1 MVEVQHKIKM
11 VHNMKENILMVNNM
25 DKEHLDG
32 QMVLY
37 MQDNGKVELC
47 MVKVFIQKKMELY
60 MKVKII

>member
-11 VHNMKENILMVNNM
+11 VHNMKENILMVNKM

-32 QMVLY
+32 QMVQY
-37 MQDNGKVELC
+37 MQDNGIMELC

-60 MKVKII
+60 MKV

>member
-11 VHNMKENILMVNNM
+11 VHNMKENISMVNNM